1 MATNLTQC
9 DFFLPEFPR
18 FLGTFLSTPK
28 ARRNHFRIFQNF
40 SQNWITINSTIGFP
54 LSQKRG
60 CSPPHEDKPSGD
72 TKMTCQGPLLNS

>member
-1 MATNLTQC
+1 MATNLTQS

-18 FLGTFLSTPK
+18 FSGTFLRTSK
-28 ARRNHFRIFQNF
+28 ASENHFRIFQNF

-54 LSQKRG
+54 LYQKRG

-72 TKMTCQGPLLNS
+72 TALTSQGPLLNS